1 MEMRKTE
8 AIAEAAL
15 KKQEAS
21 PDLLSNR
28 TGSSH
33 SFSSS
38 GTSRYGNRQP
48 EALNCSKSVEP
59 EFGVSKIFR
68 KAFFSS
74 VVSANFSSTSP

>member
-1 MEMRKTE
+1 MRKTE

-33 SFSSS
+33 AMAYARKLEKARREWVMAARPDDRFAQAELLDKCPKV
-38 GTSRYGNRQP
+38 TVVP
-48 EALNCSKSVEP
+48 VE
-59 EFGVSKIFR
+59 V
-68 KAFFSS
+68 
-74 VVSANFSSTSP
+74 

>member
-33 SFSSS
+33 SLRADF
-38 GTSRYGNRQP
+38 
-48 EALNCSKSVEP
+48 
-59 EFGVSKIFR
+59 
-68 KAFFSS
+68 
-74 VVSANFSSTSP
+74 

>member
-1 MEMRKTE
+1 MRKTE

-33 SFSSS
+33 RAAVQAYASQGHRRTRRRATFTAATCDVNVLVKEARRQTIKALEERSRS
-38 GTSRYGNRQP
+38 GN
-48 EALNCSKSVEP
+48 VHD
-59 EFGVSKIFR
+59 
-68 KAFFSS
+68 
-74 VVSANFSSTSP
+74 

>member
-1 MEMRKTE
+1 MRKTE

-33 SFSSS
+33 CTL
-38 GTSRYGNRQP
+38 GKH
-48 EALNCSKSVEP
+48 ALRRGKASKALFVD
-59 EFGVSKIFR
+59 
-68 KAFFSS
+68 
-74 VVSANFSSTSP
+74 ST

>member
-33 SFSSS
+33 KPRGYELRITLNPDVDHEEIRRRIMKFVDVFMEDQSF
-38 GTSRYGNRQP
+38 N
-48 EALNCSKSVEP
+48 
-59 EFGVSKIFR
+59 
-68 KAFFSS
+68 
-74 VVSANFSSTSP
+74 